1 MSQHRHTQARVSNKG
16 RVDNFNPGDALE
28 LLHTE
33 LVEIEAF
40 AHAAGEAVTLLPST
54 SSAKLR
60 RVFARLYTLVTRTAN
75 EASAA
80 LTLSENLVSSLSA
93 YTAVAT
99 AEHEIEGSARQ
110 M

>member
-1 MSQHRHTQARVSNKG
+1 
-16 RVDNFNPGDALE
+16 

-54 SSAKLR
+54 SSARQR

-80 LTLSENLVSSLSA
+80 LALSENLVSSLSMH
-93 YTAVAT
+93 TVASRT
-99 AEHEIEGSARQ
+99 EHEIEGGVPQ